1 MSRVY
6 KQPRPN
12 TFLAQFVP
20 FAAKY
25 RNEAAIQELLQT
37 SYREFSDFYV
47 KPVAKKY
54 DVKEISIVGSLS
66 VVFKEEIMQN
76 LREVGVDLQKT
87 IANPLDEIGSNF
99 EQRKAL

>member
-1 MSRVY
+1 M
-6 KQPRPN
+6 
-12 TFLAQFVP
+12 
-20 FAAKY
+20 
-25 RNEAAIQELLQT
+25 
-37 SYREFSDFYV
+37 
-47 KPVAKKY
+47 AKKY